1 MANTYGKN
9 INKHNNIISTII
21 TIIVVF
27 TVFGGVL
34 TSFYIEAEDE
44 AYETLYLQTQQI
56 KDELTLQIKSDYE
69 NLSTMA
75 EFAKKLYINGADYSL
90 MFDSF
95 KPIGLYSRIGILTPD
110 GIFTTKD
117 ESVNINETITF
128 EQAVL
133 NTERISGRTYSYSK
147 PNEEVIRSSIPIQ
160 VNGEIVAIIYGIT
173 KIETI
178 NEKYNDMASKLDAQ
192 LFVYNKDNGKFII
205 DTINKSPADVS
216 TFQNR
221 KYNDGYSYKQLLTTD
236 SGFSSFRSI
245 LNDEYLYAHYST
257 IEDFNWVIML
267 ARYESQVFQNVKVIS
282 RRLTYA
288 LIIMIL
294 AATIY
299 LYIIISNE
307 KKRTIVVSESSEV
320 RKLLLSVNIKNKNI
334 DEALKRIKTFLK
346 ARRAFFFDSD
356 GDDYNDDTAN
366 NESPTLYGDDRKFF
380 IGELLRYSAILKSN
394 SNSTINYMNIT
405 TNAHLAKTNKK
416 LYDFLIAHKI
426 ANVSFIIIFDENNH
440 TSILGVTNPQ
450 NKSLVSLLL
459 KDTAICFSIAIYN
472 NKHLSKTEF
481 VSMTDSLTGV
491 ANRVAYK
498 RDVIMLNSKKP
509 SDFACVFI
517 DVNELNLMNN
527 KYGHSAG
534 DEMLVYIAN
543 SLKEVFF
550 GHHVYRMGGDEF
562 LVFTEG
568 IEELSLNEKISTVE
582 KQLAKKEYTVSAGV
596 AFRGQFLNC
605 EEVVRD
611 AEIKMYDAKAH
622 YYQNKENNKS
632 KLDISFEQIHTG
644 IKEVDAMLSIIKEHY
659 HGIYKVS
666 LQNDSVHR
674 VLTSTYLGYKDK
686 KKKFSDLLL
695 NYIDD
700 LVHPDSRRIVMSF
713 LNYDVIK
720 QQLQEGKI
728 PSTVFVNLSGEKVK
742 LSIYNITAEN
752 EDINDTLWVFAKV

>member
-9 INKHNNIISTII
+9 RNKHNNIISTII

-75 EFAKKLYINGADYSL
+75 EFAKKLYIKGADYSL

-299 LYIIISNE
+299 LYVIISNE
-307 KKRTIVVSESSEV
+307 KK
-320 RKLLLSVNIKNKNI
+320 
-334 DEALKRIKTFLK
+334 
-346 ARRAFFFDSD
+346 
-356 GDDYNDDTAN
+356 
-366 NESPTLYGDDRKFF
+366 
-380 IGELLRYSAILKSN
+380 
-394 SNSTINYMNIT
+394 
-405 TNAHLAKTNKK
+405 
-416 LYDFLIAHKI
+416 
-426 ANVSFIIIFDENNH
+426 
-440 TSILGVTNPQ
+440 
-450 NKSLVSLLL
+450 
-459 KDTAICFSIAIYN
+459 
-472 NKHLSKTEF
+472 
-481 VSMTDSLTGV
+481 
-491 ANRVAYK
+491 
-498 RDVIMLNSKKP
+498 
-509 SDFACVFI
+509 
-517 DVNELNLMNN
+517 
-527 KYGHSAG
+527 
-534 DEMLVYIAN
+534 
-543 SLKEVFF
+543 
-550 GHHVYRMGGDEF
+550 
-562 LVFTEG
+562 
-568 IEELSLNEKISTVE
+568 
-582 KQLAKKEYTVSAGV
+582 
-596 AFRGQFLNC
+596 
-605 EEVVRD
+605 
-611 AEIKMYDAKAH
+611 
-622 YYQNKENNKS
+622 
-632 KLDISFEQIHTG
+632 EQ
-644 IKEVDAMLSIIKEHY
+644 
-659 HGIYKVS
+659 
-666 LQNDSVHR
+666 
-674 VLTSTYLGYKDK
+674 
-686 KKKFSDLLL
+686 
-695 NYIDD
+695 
-700 LVHPDSRRIVMSF
+700 
-713 LNYDVIK
+713 
-720 QQLQEGKI
+720 
-728 PSTVFVNLSGEKVK
+728 
-742 LSIYNITAEN
+742 
-752 EDINDTLWVFAKV
+752 